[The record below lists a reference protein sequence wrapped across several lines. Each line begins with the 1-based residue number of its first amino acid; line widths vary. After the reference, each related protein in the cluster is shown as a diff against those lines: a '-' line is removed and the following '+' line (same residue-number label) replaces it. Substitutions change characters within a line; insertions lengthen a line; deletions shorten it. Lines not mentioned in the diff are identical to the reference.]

1 MSEIKIDRGKLE
13 HVMEEM
19 CGHYCIFAITSID
32 EDVLKKHCDEC
43 PLNLLPCEDEF
54 GYCPHQE

>member
-1 MSEIKIDRGKLE
+1 MSEIRIDRAKLTA
-13 HVMEEM
+13 VMEEM
-19 CGHYCIFAITSID
+19 CDHYCWFALNSVSQ
-32 EDVLKKHCDEC
+32 DVLDKHCEEC